1 MKCDVLIA
9 GVGGQGTILASRL
22 IAQSAMED
30 GCFVRS
36 SETIGMAQRGG
47 SVVSHV
53 RVDAEDKSS
62 VIPMHTADLLLA
74 FEPAEAARQIGRL
87 KKGGKAVVSTQRV
100 IPVTASLS
108 EKTYDLD
115 GICEYIKKHAD
126 VRFID
131 AYAIAQQ
138 CGSAKTV
145 NIVLIGAAIG
155 IGAIPFSLERMRA
168 LLKRTLSQKILDMN
182 LKALQAGYDAVHIER
197 E

>member
-53 RVDAEDKSS
+53 RVDGQEGSS
-62 VIPMHTADLLLA
+62 VIPMDTADLLLA
-74 FEPAEAARQIGRL
+74 FEPAEAARALPRL
-87 KKGGKAVVSTQRV
+87 KKGGKAVVNTQRV
-100 IPVTASLS
+100 VPVTASLS
-108 EKTYDLD
+108 GKAYDLEAMK
-115 GICEYIKKHAD
+115 EYIGHRAQAY
-126 VRFID
+126 FID
-131 AYAIAQQ
+131 AYGIAQM

-155 IGAIPFSLERMRA
+155 IGAIPFTLERMRD
-168 LLKRTLSQKILDMN
+168 LLTRMLPQKILDMN
-182 LKALQAGYDAVHIER
+182 LKALEAGYHSVQ
-197 E
+197 

>member
-53 RVDAEDKSS
+53 RVESEGKSS

-100 IPVTASLS
+100 IPVTASLMG
-108 EKTYDLD
+108 KAYDLD
-115 GICEYIKKHAD
+115 GICAYISEHAD
-126 VRFID
+126 AHFID
-131 AYAIAQQ
+131 AYGIAQQ
-138 CGSAKTV
+138 CGNAKTV

-155 IGAIPFSLERMRA
+155 IGAIPFSLRRMQE
-168 LLKRTLSQKILDMN
+168 LLKRSLPQKILDMN
-182 LKALQAGYDAVHIER
+182 LKALQAGYDAVQ
-197 E
+197 

>member
-1 MKCDVLIA
+1 MKCDVLVA

-53 RVDAEDKSS
+53 RVDGEDKSS
-62 VIPMHTADLLLA
+62 VIPLHTADLLLA
-74 FEPAEAARQIGRL
+74 FEPAEAARVLPRL
-87 KKGGKAVVSTQRV
+87 KKGGKAVVNTQRV

-108 EKTYDLD
+108 GKPYDLD
-115 GICEYIKKHAD
+115 EIKGYIGRHAD
-126 VRFID
+126 AYFID
-131 AYAIAQQ
+131 AYGIAKA
-138 CGSAKTV
+138 CGNPKTV

-155 IGAIPFSLERMRA
+155 IGAIPFSLERMRG
-168 LLKRTLSQKILDMN
+168 LLTRTLPQKILDIN
-182 LKALQAGYDAVHIER
+182 LKALGAGYDSVQ
-197 E
+197 